1 MNGGK
6 NAQEIVMEITKN
18 NNNPIISNLI
28 KMAQEGNTQE
38 IENIARNMCKEPG
51 RDFDKEFSEF
61 ISKNGRN
68 VKSSRRGC
76 IIWKCKWKSSKR
88 KQ

>member
-1 MNGGK
+1 MNTANPMQLIKMFMNGGK

-38 IENIARNMCKEPG
+38 IENIARNMFKEQG

-61 ISKNGRN
+61 ISKIR
-68 VKSSRRGC
+68 
-76 IIWKCKWKSSKR
+76 
-88 KQ
+88 

>member
-1 MNGGK
+1 MNTANPMQLIKMFMNGGK

-38 IENIARNMCKEPG
+38 IENIARNMFKEQG

-61 ISKNGRN
+61 MSKIR
-68 VKSSRRGC
+68 
-76 IIWKCKWKSSKR
+76 
-88 KQ
+88 